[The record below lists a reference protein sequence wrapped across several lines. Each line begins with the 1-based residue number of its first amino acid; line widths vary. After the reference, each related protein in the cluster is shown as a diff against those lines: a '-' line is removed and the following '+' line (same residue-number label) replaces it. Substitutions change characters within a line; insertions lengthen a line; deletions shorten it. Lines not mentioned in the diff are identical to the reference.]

1 MATSVDSFQVKVYQ
15 GDSAV
20 LFAFDV
26 ADADRADLAGFAIQC
41 TPQGGRL
48 TGCPTGS
55 PSTRPSMQMR
65 R

>member
-26 ADADRADLAGFAIQC
+26 ADAERAGHVTGTARGYAVEGDLV
-41 TPQGGRL
+41 
-48 TGCPTGS
+48 
-55 PSTRPSMQMR
+55 
-65 R
+65 